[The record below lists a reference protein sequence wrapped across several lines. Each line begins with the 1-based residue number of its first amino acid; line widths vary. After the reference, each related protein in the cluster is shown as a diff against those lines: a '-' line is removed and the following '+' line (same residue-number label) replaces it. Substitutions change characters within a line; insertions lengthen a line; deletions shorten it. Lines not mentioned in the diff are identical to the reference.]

1 MLDGQIVKKGKVV
14 FLFLHKRCKKM
25 LKGVCLHVNSL
36 DALELQAGATG
47 PGEEVTCK
55 PPFNQDGGAK

>member
-1 MLDGQIVKKGKVV
+1 
-14 FLFLHKRCKKM
+14 M